1 MIGAWRIRK
10 TQTLKNNKIKLSMN
24 YRPHKVQEKFH
35 GDRLKVLW
43 RFIIGG
49 TGSGKTE
56 AGAGEAVYWAIR
68 YPNSVGAIYEPTYP
82 MLDSILIAKLD
93 KLLGTPFERNPLVKR
108 YNKNERLIEWKW
120 GSQTWLKSLQE
131 PERAE
136 GQNLDWAWI
145 DEARLVRHLDLA
157 LQVIGRRLRGSG
169 SGSPV
174 GAWITTTPDNPGS
187 DLWHFTEDPQNR
199 VPSSRIYRISIFDNP
214 HLPKEYVEEM
224 VRTHPGGLG
233 RRFVEGFFADVG
245 AGTYPFDYSVNVADP
260 PNEFV
265 RVIYGVDFG
274 WTNPSVIYPIGFDG
288 DGRAY
293 VLDEVYRPQLTVE
306 TLIHEAKMLQAKY
319 GRGPLF
325 CDRSEP
331 RTIDA
336 LKRAGLDARA
346 DTSKMDDGIREIGGR
361 LVKAG
366 DGRPRLIISPVCVNL
381 IEELQLYDASIPK
394 GKQRDHGCDALRYAI
409 ARVMIVGP
417 PTSRRGRVW

>member
-1 MIGAWRIRK
+1 
-10 TQTLKNNKIKLSMN
+10 MN

-35 GDRLKVLW
+35 GDRLNVLW

-56 AGAGEAVYWAIR
+56 AGTGEAIYWAIR

-93 KLLGTPFERNPLVKR
+93 KLLGAPFERNPLVKR
-108 YNKNERLIEWKW
+108 YNKNERMIEWRW

-174 GAWITTTPDNPGS
+174 GAWLTTTPNSPGS
-187 DLWHFTEDPQNR
+187 DLWHFTEDPKNR
-199 VPSSRIYRISIFDNP
+199 VPSSRIYRMSIFDNP
-214 HLPKEYVEEM
+214 HLPGEYVEEM

-233 RRFVEGFFADVG
+233 KRFVEGFFADVG

-260 PNEFV
+260 PSEFKS
-265 RVIYGVDFG
+265 VIYGVDFG
-274 WTNPSVIYPIGFDG
+274 WTNPSVVYPIGFDG

-306 TLIHEAKMLQAKY
+306 ALAQEAKALQVRY

-346 DTSKMDDGIREIGGR
+346 DASKFDDGVREIGGR
-361 LVKAG
+361 LIKAG
-366 DGRPRLIISPVCVNL
+366 DGRPRLIISLQCVNL
-381 IEELQLYDASIPK
+381 IEELQLYDAFLPK
-394 GKQRDHGCDALRYAI
+394 GKQRDHGCDALRYALASAMLAPEPAFI
-409 ARVMIVGP
+409 FG
-417 PTSRRGRVW
+417 